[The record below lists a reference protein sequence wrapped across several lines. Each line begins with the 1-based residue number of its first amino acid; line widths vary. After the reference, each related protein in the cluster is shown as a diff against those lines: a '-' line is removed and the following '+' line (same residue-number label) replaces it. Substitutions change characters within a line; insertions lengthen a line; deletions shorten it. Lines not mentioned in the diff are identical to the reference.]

1 MKNISCLFLLIIVI
15 TSCTEREEKPK
26 DLLSKE
32 QMRDIL
38 IETNLS
44 ANLPYNTLDSS
55 VINIRHK
62 ADKRFLKTIAL
73 RNISLK
79 RFKKSHQYYTRNLQE
94 YKTIF
99 KMVRD
104 SLSIKLKSLKREESI
119 AEDRNK
125 TKNPLRNKP
134 FIDEQ
139 KNEMLLAPIY
149 KKLDSIK
156 RIREK

>member
-1 MKNISCLFLLIIVI
+1 MKNIFCLFLLIIVM

-38 IETNLS
+38 IEANLS
-44 ANLPYNTLDSS
+44 TNLPYNTLDSS
-55 VINIRHK
+55 VRNIRHK
-62 ADKRFLKTIAL
+62 TDKRFLKIITL

-104 SLSIKLKSLKREESI
+104 SLSIKMKRLKLEKSI
-119 AEDRNK
+119 AEDKNK
-125 TKNPLRNKP
+125 TKKPLRNKP
-134 FIDEQ
+134 LIDKQ